1 MALQNLAHRD
11 RTAKASRINLSHFE
25 PHDIQHVATKFG
37 LSPDSVL
44 AQRLGKANTK
54 RRQLLAYHKYHVEKI
69 SSHIDDAVDKHSEED
84 DLTKQTMQIG
94 SIEARSIGKS
104 ISTKWTQN
112 TTVSTI
118 RPIEVDVTSESGR
131 TRFSAATSTTGEHK
145 ETIRV
150 PPPPRRRAL
159 AATEELSNSTAIF
172 CPYCYQAVIFETIE
186 DWKYHVYGD
195 LRPYICTFGDCAKP
209 NQLYDSYTEWAEHE
223 RQFHRREWFC
233 NDCSSL
239 FQTES
244 LFLGHVEQFHKKD
257 LTEDQKEVISKL
269 SERSISSPQKCPLC
283 KKPPISSP
291 VRFQQHL
298 ARHLQQLAL
307 FVLPT
312 PDDDD
317 VNEKKVDGGLARA
330 QSTAGGSLESS
341 LSVDFSEGSINDH
354 LNPSRSGGPDE
365 SVTQGTEFQTE
376 QNWENIEGSVNSV
389 DGQAHTENTMA
400 DIPSS
405 QVQSELQ
412 SESDMERRAI
422 EELMGRGSSHRQ
434 TYFEDADAYTSALI
448 NYGESER
455 EPVSTEPRSDIP
467 GTETLYNPFVQPSR
481 RHSNTVYHDQHV
493 SQADS
498 KPHRS
503 KKFKAP
509 NGYISD
515 DDPKDESDYVSEY
528 EQPESR
534 TPYYPFDRRRY
545 GPNANL
551 YSRQPPRP
559 ASLYGPFSGLDDNEG
574 SGRAEQ
580 SRVSRARERAYIRS
594 DREVRA
600 FEESEEQRIDDREAV
615 FRHQMPPA
623 QVRKL
628 APKIH
633 QDMTPTDPRPIGTQS
648 ATNPSSWASE
658 PFVKNDDPEEH
669 DRRQTKSFHGVNRG
683 AQLNVANPRRQ
694 HREKAYR
701 DERDYE
707 YKGPLASEP
716 FVLDY
721 DPEQRNR
728 RQMKSYYGLDHDAQ
742 LTVADSRR
750 RRRGKAY
757 VDERDYE
764 YRGYSPDAS
773 SAKAVPDS
781 QTHAKESESVT
792 SGETSET
799 KPMTLVPDGMTLR
812 FSSRSGE
819 GTSIN
824 IRTADEG
831 DFDLN
836 IGDGISKSRRDK
848 RTEDSFSDG
857 VSYIADDDN
866 SGRVRRK
873 DPDNV
878 RSDKPRRRDY
888 TYTPYHR

>member
-1 MALQNLAHRD
+1 MALQNPAHRD
-11 RTAKASRINLSHFE
+11 RTAKASHINLCHFE

-54 RRQLLAYHKYHVEKI
+54 RRQLLAYHKYHVERI

-94 SIEARSIGKS
+94 RIEARTIAKS

-118 RPIEVDVTSESGR
+118 RPIEIDVTSESGR
-131 TRFSAATSTTGEHK
+131 TRFSAATSTTGEQK

-159 AATEELSNSTAIF
+159 AGTEEPSNSTAIF

-239 FQTES
+239 FQTEL
-244 LFLGHVEQFHKKD
+244 LFLDHVEQFHKKD
-257 LTEDQKEVISKL
+257 LTEVQKELISKL

-291 VRFQQHL
+291 IRFQQHL

-307 FVLPT
+307 FVLPS
-312 PDDDD
+312 PDDED
-317 VNEKKVDGGLARA
+317 VNEKEVDDGLARA

-341 LSVDFSEGSINDH
+341 LSLDFSEGSINDH
-354 LNPSRSGGPDE
+354 LNPSRSDGPDE
-365 SVTQGTEFQTE
+365 SVPQGSEFQTE
-376 QNWENIEGSVNSV
+376 ENREDIEGYVNSV
-389 DGQAHTENTMA
+389 DGQAHIANTAA

-405 QVQSELQ
+405 QVQSYLQ
-412 SESDMERRAI
+412 SESDKERRAI
-422 EELMGRGSSHRQ
+422 EELMGRGSSHRL
-434 TYFEDADAYTSALI
+434 TYADADTSTFI
-448 NYGESER
+448 NYGESVGET
-455 EPVSTEPRSDIP
+455 VSTGPRSDIP
-467 GTETLYNPFVQPSR
+467 GAEALYNPFVQPSR

-493 SQADS
+493 SQAGS
-498 KPHRS
+498 ESHRS

-509 NGYISD
+509 ERYISD
-515 DDPKDESDYVSEY
+515 HEPRDESEYVSEN
-528 EQPESR
+528 EQSESG
-534 TPYYPFDRRRY
+534 TPYYPFGGRRY
-545 GPNANL
+545 GSNSNL
-551 YSRQPPRP
+551 DSRQGPRA
-559 ASLYGPFSGLDDNEG
+559 ASLDGPFSDLDDNEG

-580 SRVSRARERAYIRS
+580 SRVSRARERADIKS
-594 DREVRA
+594 DRELRA
-600 FEESEEQRIDDREAV
+600 FGESEEQRIEDREAI
-615 FRHQMPPA
+615 FRHRMPPA

-633 QDMTPTDPRPIGTQS
+633 QDMTPMDPRPIGTQS
-648 ATNPSSWASE
+648 ATNPLSWASE
-658 PFVKNDDPEEH
+658 PFVPDDDPEEH

-683 AQLNVANPRRQ
+683 AQLAVANPRRQ

-728 RQMKSYYGLDHDAQ
+728 RQMKSYYGPDHDAQ
-742 LTVADSRR
+742 IAMADSRR

-764 YRGYSPDAS
+764 YRRYSPDAS

-781 QTHAKESESVT
+781 QTHAKESESTT
-792 SGETSET
+792 SGEASEA
-799 KPMTLVPDGMTLR
+799 KPMTLVLDGMTLR
-812 FSSRSGE
+812 FSSESGE
-819 GTSIN
+819 GKSIN

-836 IGDGISKSRRDK
+836 IGDGSSKSRRDK
-848 RTEDSFSDG
+848 RTEDSSSDG
-857 VSYIADDDN
+857 VSYIANDDD